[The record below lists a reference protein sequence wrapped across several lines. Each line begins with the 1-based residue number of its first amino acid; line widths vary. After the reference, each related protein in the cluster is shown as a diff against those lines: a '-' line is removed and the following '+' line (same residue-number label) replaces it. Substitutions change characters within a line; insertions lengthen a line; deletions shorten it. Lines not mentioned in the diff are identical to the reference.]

1 MSVQPSEPASSVP
14 DHPGRLPTDLFDYDL
29 PLELIAQQPAE
40 PRDAS
45 RLLVLDRATGQIE
58 HAHFRE
64 IGRWLAPGDLL
75 VVLGLVIVVI
85 GAGIM
90 LFGRLPFLGNLPGPL
105 SFEVGGVRVYI
116 PIVAS
121 ILISIVLTVVL
132 NVAFGLFNR
141 R

>member
-1 MSVQPSEPASSVP
+1 VP
-14 DHPGRLPTDLFDYDL
+14 FDSL
-29 PLELIAQQPAE
+29 
-40 PRDAS
+40 
-45 RLLVLDRATGQIE
+45 GKM
-58 HAHFRE
+58 
-64 IGRWLAPGDLL
+64 L
-75 VVLGLVIVVI
+75 VVLGLVMALV

-90 LFGRLPFLGNLPGPL
+90 LFGRVPFLGNLPGPL

-121 ILISIVLTVVL
+121 IVLSVVLTVVL